1 MRRHYE
7 YELAFARSAHA
18 RRASSE
24 ELFHEMT
31 PENVVF
37 ADGHFPGPF
46 GLRRRLRR
54 WFERLGEMGK
64 KKEKKEDQPLFTT
77 ERETLQLF
85 DSSYIPLLMRSILVM
100 FSCK

>member
-1 MRRHYE
+1 
-7 YELAFARSAHA
+7 
-18 RRASSE
+18 
-24 ELFHEMT
+24 
-31 PENVVF
+31 
-37 ADGHFPGPF
+37 
-46 GLRRRLRR
+46 
-54 WFERLGEMGK
+54 MGK